1 MPPINRLPLYIHQWI
16 FKKILKHIFQLRAIR
31 QIVLYT
37 LIDYTYMCNAAYRRL
52 NRPCSENHVIF
63 LMRLYLLGSLIK
75 IDVVIVEY
83 KEVIVIPLNV

>member
-1 MPPINRLPLYIHQWI
+1 MPPINRLPSYIHQWI

-37 LIDYTYMCNAAYRRL
+37 LIDYTYNAAYWRL

>member
-1 MPPINRLPLYIHQWI
+1 MN
-16 FKKILKHIFQLRAIR
+16 
-31 QIVLYT
+31 
-37 LIDYTYMCNAAYRRL
+37 NAAYRRL
-52 NRPCSENHVIF
+52 NRPCSKNHVIF

>member
-1 MPPINRLPLYIHQWI
+1 MH
-16 FKKILKHIFQLRAIR
+16 
-31 QIVLYT
+31 
-37 LIDYTYMCNAAYRRL
+37 NAAYRRL

-83 KEVIVIPLNV
+83 KEVFVIPLNV

>member
-37 LIDYTYMCNAAYRRL
+37 LIDYTYMYNAAYRRL
-52 NRPCSENHVIF
+52 NRPCSKNHVIF
-63 LMRLYLLGSLIK
+63 FN
-75 IDVVIVEY
+75 
-83 KEVIVIPLNV
+83 EVISIG

>member
-16 FKKILKHIFQLRAIR
+16 FKKILKHIFQLRAVR
-31 QIVLYT
+31 QMVLYT
-37 LIDYTYMCNAAYRRL
+37 LIDYTYNAAYWRL
-52 NRPCSENHVIF
+52 NRPCSENL

-83 KEVIVIPLNV
+83 KDVIVIPLNV